1 MEVRWRVS
9 GFREIAFIVV
19 GASGGAGPL
28 CFVDAGGVVDDRIRD
43 HADARGL
50 ALPDHVLK
58 FSFGAFFGVKFVAYR
73 LIARPPL
80 RALDAFLRRRDLY
93 VADAFGPQHFAAFAG
108 DGFPIGL
115 EHGHDHVAAVSR
127 GIETFP
133 AAFTCRHVK
142 RGD

>member
-43 HADARGL
+43 H
-50 ALPDHVLK
+50 
-58 FSFGAFFGVKFVAYR
+58 
-73 LIARPPL
+73 
-80 RALDAFLRRRDLY
+80 
-93 VADAFGPQHFAAFAG
+93 
-108 DGFPIGL
+108 
-115 EHGHDHVAAVSR
+115 VAAVSR